1 MRKLMKGKKYKI
13 LNFILPVVVVFAL
26 VILWWR
32 AAKTIDNQYILP
44 SVKSTVEEFF
54 ALFKSRDFYRA
65 FSNTL
70 FRSLVAFTVSFVIAF
85 ALAVATLKVRY
96 VKSAVSPLISIMRA
110 LPTIAIVL
118 LLLFWTNSKIAPV
131 IVTALVVL
139 PTSYTQIDGAFSS
152 LDKMVV
158 EAGRVD
164 GANEFQVFL
173 KIELPMIM
181 PMVFSCIGSG
191 ISLNFK
197 LMVAAEVISQTA
209 YSLGYMLNTSKI
221 YFETATMLALVL
233 ATVVFG
239 VLIEAL
245 FNKLSSKSGEW
256 K

>member
-1 MRKLMKGKKYKI
+1 MKGKEYKI

-26 VILWWR
+26 VILWGSV
-32 AAKTIDNQYILP
+32 AKKIDNQYILP
-44 SVKSTVEEFF
+44 SVNSTIEEFV
-54 ALFKSRDFYRA
+54 ALFSNGEFYRA
-65 FSNTL
+65 LFNTL
-70 FRSLVAFTVSFVIAF
+70 LRSLIAFVFSFLFAFT
-85 ALAVATLKVRY
+85 LAVASVKIKYVR
-96 VKSAVSPLISIMRA
+96 SAVSPLISIMRA
-110 LPTIAIVL
+110 LPTIAVVL

-131 IVTALVVL
+131 IVTTLVVL

-152 LDKMVV
+152 LDKTVV

-164 GANEFQVFL
+164 GANEFQVFA
-173 KIELPMIM
+173 KIELPLLL
-181 PMVFSCIGSG
+181 PTVFSCVGSG

-209 YSLGYMLNTSKI
+209 YSLGYLLNTSKV
-221 YFETATMLALVL
+221 YFETAKMLALVL

-239 VLIEAL
+239 VLIETL

>member
-1 MRKLMKGKKYKI
+1 MKLNKW
-13 LNFILPVVVVFAL
+13 LNRVLPVLTLAL
-26 VILWWR
+26 IVGAWAC
-32 AAKTIDNQYILP
+32 AANNIDSEYILP

-54 ALFKSRDFYRA
+54 ALFKSREFYRA

-85 ALAVATLKVRY
+85 ALAVAALKVRY
-96 VKSAVSPLISIMRA
+96 VKSTISPLISVMRA

-152 LDKMVV
+152 LDKTVV

-164 GANEFQVFL
+164 GANELQVFL

-239 VLIEAL
+239 VFIETL